1 MHLYNLPCYLMLVM
15 YIGIPTINNL
25 MATDNCFNVTTSWDA
40 ITGVCSNSVQYMVQL
55 FTTTGNTIGLV
66 VTNDT
71 SYTFTDAVNL
81 TSGISVTVAAFNEHS
96 MGDSLRIIAQSS
108 PTSER
113 YYYTSVHG
121 QCEWNLCVTSYSG
134 PT

>member
-1 MHLYNLPCYLMLVM
+1 MLVM
-15 YIGIPTINNL
+15 YIGISTVNSL
-25 MATDNCFNVTTSWDA
+25 ATTDNCLNVTTSWDA

-66 VTNDT
+66 VTNDI

-81 TSGISVTVAAFNEHS
+81 TRGISVTVAAFNEHS
-96 MGDSLRIIAQSS
+96 MGDSLQINAQSS
-108 PTSER
+108 PTSEI
-113 YYYTSVHG
+113 YYYTCVRG
-121 QCEWNLCVTSYSG
+121 QCEWNLCVTSFSG